1 MLGLTRDGRR
11 AAWWRLVPPP
21 GRRPLA
27 AGHRPAD
34 WLADSALF
42 GFAVALGGLALAEL
56 WHSHGVLLDGID
68 LGSGVLAC
76 MALWWRRAYPAAVT
90 LVVFGAAWFSPL
102 AQGAALVAIGTAAS
116 RVRGRALLLIALLAV
131 LGSVIFP
138 LLNPAAGEILKI
150 GFPAFLFIVIGFGW
164 GLYARAR
171 RELVASLREQAERLE
186 ADQQRSAEQAREA
199 ERRRIAREMH
209 DVLAHRLSL
218 LSLHAGALE
227 FRPDAPP
234 GEITR
239 AAVVIRASAAAA
251 LSELRQVITVLRE
264 DPDAAAGPPQ
274 PELAQL
280 PALLEESRAAGMTL
294 REHLDLTE
302 AEPLPAAAQ
311 RAAYRVVQEGLTN
324 ARKHAPG
331 AIVDVTV
338 TGTAHAGLVA
348 EIVSRR
354 TPGGSPPS
362 VAAPDARRAPAGLDA
377 AAASVLAPPGPGA
390 GLIGLAER
398 LTLVGGD
405 LQHGTNAMGDF
416 VLRATIP
423 GPP

>member
-1 MLGLTRDGRR
+1 M
-11 AAWWRLVPPP
+11 AA
-21 GRRPLA
+21 A
-27 AGHRPAD
+27 AGRAGPAGRWAPAAD
-34 WLADSALF
+34 WLADLALF
-42 GFAVALGGLALAEL
+42 GFAVAVGGLALAEL

-68 LGSGVLAC
+68 LGFGVLAC
-76 MALWWRRAYPAAVT
+76 LALWWRRAYPAAVA

-102 AQGAALVAIGTAAS
+102 ALGAALVAIGTAAS
-116 RVRGRALLLIALLAV
+116 RVRGRALLLVALLAV
-131 LGSVIFP
+131 LGSAVFP
-138 LLNPAAGEILKI
+138 LVNPAAGEILQV
-150 GFPAFLFIVIGFGW
+150 GFPAFLFTVIAFGW

-171 RELVASLREQAERLE
+171 RELVASLRERAERLE

-209 DVLAHRLSL
+209 DVLAHQLSL
-218 LSLHAGALE
+218 LSVHAGALE

-239 AAVVIRASAAAA
+239 AAAVIRASAAAA

-264 DPDAAAGPPQ
+264 DSDAAAGPPQ

-338 TGTAHAGLVA
+338 TGTAQAGLVA
-348 EIVSRR
+348 EIVSCRAQ
-354 TPGGSPPS
+354 GGAPPS
-362 VAAPDARRAPAGLDA
+362 AAAPDARRAPAGPDA

-398 LTLVGGD
+398 LALVGGD
-405 LQHGTNAMGDF
+405 LQHGINAMGDF

-423 GPP
+423 GSP

>member
-1 MLGLTRDGRR
+1 MLEFTRDGRR
-11 AAWWRLVPPP
+11 AARWQQLLPGGTQPPLGTGLWP
-21 GRRPLA
+21 AGR
-27 AGHRPAD
+27 
-34 WLADSALF
+34 LADSALF
-42 GFAVALGGLALAEL
+42 GFAAAVGGLALGYL
-56 WHSHGVLLDGID
+56 WHSHGEVLDALD
-68 LGSGVLAC
+68 LASGVVAC
-76 MALWWRRAYPAAVT
+76 LALWWRRGYPVAVT
-90 LVVFGAAWFSPL
+90 LVAFGAGWFSPL
-102 AQGAALVAIGTAAS
+102 ALGAVLVALGTAAS
-116 RVRGRALLLIALLAV
+116 RARGRVLLLVALLAV
-131 LGSVIFP
+131 LGSVVFP
-138 LLNPAAGEILKI
+138 LVNPAAGEILKI
-150 GFPAFLFIVIGFGW
+150 GFPAFLFTAIAFGW

-171 RELVASLREQAERLE
+171 RELVASLRERAARSE
-186 ADQQRSAEQAREA
+186 ADQQHSVEQAREA

-218 LSLHAGALE
+218 LSVHAGALE

-234 GEITR
+234 GEITQ
-239 AAVVIRASAAAA
+239 AAGVIRASAAAA

-264 DPDAAAGPPQ
+264 DSDAAAGPPQ

-280 PALLEESRAAGMTL
+280 RALLEESSAAGMTL

-338 TGTAHAGLVA
+338 TGTAQAGLVA
-348 EIVSRR
+348 EIVSHR
-354 TPGGSPPS
+354 TPDAPPS
-362 VAAPDARRAPAGLDA
+362 VAAPQDRRAPAGPDA
-377 AAASVLAPPGPGA
+377 AAASVPPPGPGA

-398 LTLVGGD
+398 LALVGGE
-405 LQHGTNAMGDF
+405 LQHGTNANGDF

-423 GPP
+423 GCS

>member
-1 MLGLTRDGRR
+1 MLRLARDDRR
-11 AAWWRLVPPP
+11 TARWRLLPSGGQRPP
-21 GRRPLA
+21 
-27 AGHRPAD
+27 D

-42 GFAVALGGLALAEL
+42 GFAVALGGLAMADL
-56 WHSHGVLLDGID
+56 WPSHGVLLDGID

-76 MALWWRRAYPAAVT
+76 LALWWRRAYPVAVT
-90 LVVFGAAWFSPL
+90 LVAFGAAWSPL
-102 AQGAALVAIGTAAS
+102 ALGAALVAIGTAAS
-116 RVRGRALLLIALLAV
+116 RARGRALLLVALLAV
-131 LGSVIFP
+131 LGSVAFP
-138 LLNPAAGEILKI
+138 LVNPAAGEILKV
-150 GFPAFLFIVIGFGW
+150 GFPAFLFTVIAFGW

-171 RELVASLREQAERLE
+171 RELVASLRERAERLE

-209 DVLAHRLSL
+209 DVLAHQLSL
-218 LSLHAGALE
+218 LSVHAGALE

-239 AAVVIRASAAAA
+239 AAAVIRASAAAA
-251 LSELRQVITVLRE
+251 LRELRQVITVLRE
-264 DPDAAAGPPQ
+264 DSDAAAGPPQ

-294 REHLDLTE
+294 REHLDLMK

-338 TGTAHAGLVA
+338 TGTAQAGLVA

-354 TPGGSPPS
+354 TPGGAPPP
-362 VAAPDARRAPAGLDA
+362 VAAPDARRALPGPDD
-377 AAASVLAPPGPGA
+377 AAASVLAQSGPGA

-398 LTLVGGD
+398 LALIGGD
-405 LQHGTNAMGDF
+405 LQHGTNTMGDF

-423 GPP
+423 GCP

>member
-1 MLGLTRDGRR
+1 MIRLTRDGRR
-11 AAWWRLVPPP
+11 TARRWLLPP
-21 GRRPLA
+21 GVQGRPLA
-27 AGHRPAD
+27 GRQAD

-42 GFAVALGGLALAEL
+42 GFAVALGGLALAAL
-56 WHSHGVLLDGID
+56 WRSHGVLLDGID

-76 MALWWRRAYPAAVT
+76 LALCWRRAYPVAVT
-90 LVVFGAAWFSPL
+90 LVVFAAAWFSPL

-131 LGSVIFP
+131 LGSVTFP
-138 LLNPAAGEILKI
+138 LLNPAAAEILKI
-150 GFPAFLFIVIGFGW
+150 GFPAFLVIVIAFGW
-164 GLYARAR
+164 GLYSRAR
-171 RELVASLREQAERLE
+171 RELVASLRERAERLE

-234 GEITR
+234 GEVTV
-239 AAVVIRASAAAA
+239 AAAVIRASAAAA
-251 LSELRQVITVLRE
+251 LSELREVITVLRE
-264 DPDAAAGPPQ
+264 DSDTAAGPPQ

-294 REHLDLTE
+294 REHLDLTQ

-338 TGTAHAGLVA
+338 TGTAQAGLVA
-348 EIVSRR
+348 EIVSRG
-354 TPGGSPPS
+354 P
-362 VAAPDARRAPAGLDA
+362 DA
-377 AAASVLAPPGPGA
+377 AAASVLTPPGPGA

-423 GPP
+423 GSL

>member
-1 MLGLTRDGRR
+1 L
-11 AAWWRLVPPP
+11 
-21 GRRPLA
+21 
-27 AGHRPAD
+27 
-34 WLADSALF
+34 ALF
-42 GFAVALGGLALAEL
+42 GFAVAVGGLALAEL

-68 LGSGVLAC
+68 LGFGVLAC
-76 MALWWRRAYPAAVT
+76 LALWWRRAYPAAVA

-102 AQGAALVAIGTAAS
+102 ALGAALVAIGTAAS
-116 RVRGRALLLIALLAV
+116 RVRGRALLLVALLAV
-131 LGSVIFP
+131 LGSAVFP
-138 LLNPAAGEILKI
+138 LVNPAAGEILQV
-150 GFPAFLFIVIGFGW
+150 GFPAFLFTVTAFGW
-164 GLYARAR
+164 GLYARVR
-171 RELVASLREQAERLE
+171 RELVASLRERAERLE

-209 DVLAHRLSL
+209 DVLAHQLSL
-218 LSLHAGALE
+218 LSVHAGALE

-239 AAVVIRASAAAA
+239 AAAVIRASAAAA

-264 DPDAAAGPPQ
+264 DSDAAAGPPQ

-280 PALLEESRAAGMTL
+280 PALL
-294 REHLDLTE
+294 E

-338 TGTAHAGLVA
+338 TGTAQAGLVA
-348 EIVSRR
+348 EIVSCRAQ
-354 TPGGSPPS
+354 GGAPPS
-362 VAAPDARRAPAGLDA
+362 VAAPDARRAPAGPDA

-398 LTLVGGD
+398 LALVGGD

-423 GPP
+423 GSP